1 MTGVFVSVNSRLIPR
16 APKGEN
22 TMRPSPLRINR
33 TPARM
38 RANNY
43 FLRRSITQKT
53 SENAT
58 FEAHSLPK
66 LDKTYK
72 KIEL

>member
-1 MTGVFVSVNSRLIPR
+1 
-16 APKGEN
+16 
-22 TMRPSPLRINR
+22 MRPSPLRINR